1 MAATNTALNLAVAG
15 LASQVTELSLH
26 TDDPGG
32 SGTANELTGGAYD
45 REEVTYGSP
54 SNGTAEITTGVVFG
68 GPAAPS
74 TVTHIGFWDD
84 NSTFLGSVTCTNK
97 TIGPGDTLTVTSA
110 PITVSNA

>member
-15 LASQVTELSLH
+15 LASQVDLLSLH

-32 SGTANELTGGAYD
+32 SGTANELTGGAYE
-45 REEVTYGSP
+45 REAVTYGSP

-84 NSTFLGSVTCTNK
+84 TTFLGSVTCTNK

-110 PITVSNA
+110 PITVDNA